1 MKKNRTYGLMENVC
15 LLKMIKMM
23 RFTIFILSL
32 SLSQAFA
39 VDSYSQQTKL
49 SLDMKNARVEDVID
63 NIEKNSEFFFMYNKN
78 MVDVDRKVDIKV
90 KEKNVN
96 EVLDKIFANTDVTY
110 SIKDRQIL
118 LINSMMLG
126 ETKEMVSQKQKSVA
140 GKVIDISGAPIPGVT
155 VVIKGKTVGVIT
167 DISGNYSIGVP
178 DKSVLQFSFVGMKM
192 QEIQIGDKTVINVT
206 LLEETI
212 GIEEVVAVGYGT
224 QKKLEL
230 TSAVSSV
237 KSASFMK
244 GSIKDAAQL
253 IKGQVAG
260 VSIINPDANPT
271 GVSQILLRGVTTLAS
286 GTQPLIVID
295 GVPGGLNDVAPED
308 IETIDILKDG
318 SAAAIY
324 GTRGTNG
331 VILITTK
338 KVNKETPATIEWNS
352 YVSTQIITKNLD
364 FMNADDYRKLVSQ
377 KKPGAFDY
385 GSNTNWI
392 DEIFQTPVS
401 HTHNVSMKGGSTNTN
416 YIVNINYKALQ
427 GLMLK
432 SDNNVLTTRIEAN
445 QTMFNG
451 KVKINAN
458 IMGYDKKYF
467 SGASGT
473 SWRSDV
479 YRYGLIY
486 NPTDPVKDANGNWTE
501 HLDNNYRNP
510 VSLIQET
517 LGLIQETNIKPFGTI
532 TISPITGLTF
542 KVLGSR
548 NIYSRIEGYAETF
561 KNVQSIL
568 SARKGYASR
577 TTSKSTEDLLE
588 ITGSYLGSID
598 KHNINLL
605 GGYTYNAE
613 TNENFS
619 ANNYNFPSDLYTYDN
634 LSLGSARTSGLA
646 GMSSYRGASKLVSYF
661 ARANYNYGGKYLL
674 NTSIRYEGSTK
685 FGADNKWGA
694 FPSVSAGWN
703 IISEPFMK
711 NYPSISALKIR
722 GGYGVTGTSPSSSYR
737 SLSRLSYGNKILYNG
752 SWIPVIN
759 PASNNNPYLGWER
772 KEETNIGFELG
783 VFENRIFGNVD
794 FYKRTTKNLLWDYN
808 VATPPYLYS
817 TIFANAGTMENKGI
831 EVQIT
836 ATPVQTSELTWST
849 TVNYSSNNNK
859 LISLSS
865 DQFQLKAGFFYTGST
880 GEPIQTTTHIVKEG
894 EAIGN
899 FWGYKSIDIDD
910 NGRWIIEGADGNPKP
925 ISAQQPT
932 DKKILGNGL
941 PKHYLNWNNTVNY
954 KKFDLNVSMSG
965 AFGFQILN
973 FTKMFFSV
981 PVSLTRGNVMKS
993 TYDNIYGK
1001 RPLADSQE
1009 LQYVSYFI
1017 EDGDYWKIGNITLG
1031 YTLDFNNGPVKY
1043 VRFYASG
1050 RNMFT
1055 FTGYSGIDPEVNSTG
1070 LNPGNDERDR
1080 YPNAREYSFGISIKF

>member
-1 MKKNRTYGLMENVC
+1 
-15 LLKMIKMM
+15 
-23 RFTIFILSL
+23 
-32 SLSQAFA
+32 
-39 VDSYSQQTKL
+39 
-49 SLDMKNARVEDVID
+49 
-63 NIEKNSEFFFMYNKN
+63 
-78 MVDVDRKVDIKV
+78 
-90 KEKNVN
+90 
-96 EVLDKIFANTDVTY
+96 
-110 SIKDRQIL
+110 
-118 LINSMMLG
+118 
-126 ETKEMVSQKQKSVA
+126 
-140 GKVIDISGAPIPGVT
+140 
-155 VVIKGKTVGVIT
+155 
-167 DISGNYSIGVP
+167 
-178 DKSVLQFSFVGMKM
+178 
-192 QEIQIGDKTVINVT
+192 
-206 LLEETI
+206 
-212 GIEEVVAVGYGT
+212 
-224 QKKLEL
+224 
-230 TSAVSSV
+230 
-237 KSASFMK
+237 
-244 GSIKDAAQL
+244 
-253 IKGQVAG
+253 
-260 VSIINPDANPT
+260 
-271 GVSQILLRGVTTLAS
+271 
-286 GTQPLIVID
+286 
-295 GVPGGLNDVAPED
+295 
-308 IETIDILKDG
+308 
-318 SAAAIY
+318 
-324 GTRGTNG
+324 
-331 VILITTK
+331 
-338 KVNKETPATIEWNS
+338 
-352 YVSTQIITKNLD
+352 
-364 FMNADDYRKLVSQ
+364 
-377 KKPGAFDY
+377 
-385 GSNTNWI
+385 
-392 DEIFQTPVS
+392 
-401 HTHNVSMKGGSTNTN
+401 
-416 YIVNINYKALQ
+416 
-427 GLMLK
+427 
-432 SDNNVLTTRIEAN
+432 
-445 QTMFNG
+445 
-451 KVKINAN
+451 
-458 IMGYDKKYF
+458 MGYDKKYF

-532 TISPITGLTF
+532 TIAPITGLTF

-548 NIYSRIEGYAETF
+548 NINSRIEGYAETF

-577 TTSKSTEDLLE
+577 ATSKSTEDLLE
-588 ITGSYLGSID
+588 ITGSYLDSFD

-661 ARANYNYGGKYLL
+661 ARANYNYNGKYLL
-674 NTSIRYEGSTK
+674 MASIRYEGSTK
-685 FGADNKWGA
+685 FGTDNKWGA

-752 SWIPVIN
+752 AWIPVIN
-759 PASNNNPYLGWER
+759 PASNNNPFLGWER

-783 VFENRIFGNVD
+783 VFENRIFANVD
-794 FYKRTTKNLLWDYN
+794 LYKRTTKNLLWDYN

-817 TIFANAGTMENKGI
+817 TIFANAGTMENTGV

-836 ATPVQTSELTWST
+836 ATPVQTSALTWLT

-880 GEPIQTTTHIVKEG
+880 GEPIQTTTHIVREG

-899 FWGYKSIDIDD
+899 FWGYKSIDIDE
-910 NGRWIIEGADGNPKP
+910 NGRWIIEGADGKPKP

-954 KKFDLNVSMSG
+954 KKFDLNVAMNG